1 VLHRKCQTGATLLS
15 NRLGK
20 SSEGKDVRRTRIVA
34 TIGPASD
41 SDEVLLALVKAG
53 VDVFRLSFAH
63 GDIPSC
69 IERLRRVRALAP
81 DLAIMVDI
89 PGPKIR
95 AGSFG
100 TTPVTLTVGHEMEL
114 CEAFGET
121 STSERITVERVDI
134 LSQLKSGDR
143 IHIGD
148 GGVSLQVIAS
158 GKVTKALVTS
168 GGAVMGKPGLSLPSS
183 ILNDRLPTEDDR
195 ARLEALRSEEFEIL
209 AVSFVRSAFD
219 VVSVRTVL
227 SRDDVMMMAKIETGE
242 GVENLDEIIA
252 VSDAIM
258 VARGDL
264 GVRMPIEEVP
274 HLQKL
279 IVRHGIRYARP
290 VVVATQ
296 MLESMTHAQVPT
308 RAEVTDVANAVL
320 DGASAVMLS
329 GETAIGDDPVGTVIT
344 MDRIVSR
351 AEESFDYAK
360 WGSSL
365 GVQQIVGTGTQ
376 STRITA
382 AITGA
387 AWRAAME
394 EKAVAIVA
402 CTRSGMTARA
412 ISRFRPPMP
421 IIAITPS
428 ESTARQLKSSWGVQE
443 VFMSPSTDID
453 ELCDFA
459 IAQIMKAGIAQSG
472 DPVVIMAGS
481 QSGGAAI
488 TDTVRMVIVP

>member
-1 VLHRKCQTGATLLS
+1 M
-15 NRLGK
+15 
-20 SSEGKDVRRTRIVA
+20 RRTRIVA
-34 TIGPASD
+34 TLGPASE
-41 SDEVLLALVKAG
+41 SDEVVLELAKAG
-53 VDVFRLSFAH
+53 VDVFRLSMAH
-63 GDIPSC
+63 GDIPSG
-69 IERLRRVRALAP
+69 IERLRRVRALVP

-100 TTPVTLTVGHEMEL
+100 SLPVTLAVGDEVEVVEGL
-114 CEAFGET
+114 GET
-121 STSERITVERVDI
+121 STSAKIYVEREDI
-134 LSQLKSGDR
+134 LAQLKPGDR

-148 GGVSLQVIAS
+148 GGTSLLVIKS
-158 GKVTKALVTS
+158 GATTIAKVTS

-183 ILNDRLPTEDDR
+183 ILNDRLPTDDDR
-195 ARLEALRSEEFEIL
+195 ARLEALRTEPFEIL

-219 VVSVRTVL
+219 MVSVRTVL

-242 GVENLDEIIA
+242 GVANLDEIIS

-344 MDRIVSR
+344 MDRIVRR

-394 EKAVAIVA
+394 ENAVAIVA

-421 IIAITPS
+421 IIAVTPS
-428 ESTARQLKSSWGVQE
+428 ESTARQLRSSWGVQE
-443 VFMSPSTDID
+443 VFVSPSTDID
-453 ELCDFA
+453 VLCDFA
-459 IAQIMKAGIAQSG
+459 VAEMKKAGIAQSG
-472 DPVVIMAGS
+472 DAVVIMAGS
-481 QSGGAAI
+481 SSGGTAI

>member
-1 VLHRKCQTGATLLS
+1 M
-15 NRLGK
+15 
-20 SSEGKDVRRTRIVA
+20 RRTRIVA
-34 TIGPASD
+34 TIGPASE
-41 SDEVLLALVKAG
+41 SDEVLQGLVKAG
-53 VDVFRLSFAH
+53 VDVFRVSMAH
-63 GDIPSC
+63 GDIPSN
-69 IERLRRVRALAP
+69 IERLRRVRAAAP

-100 TTPVTLTVGHEMEL
+100 TVPVHLEIGQRIEL
-114 CEAFGET
+114 VEAFATT
-121 STSERITVERVDI
+121 STAERIAVERDGV
-134 LSQLKSGDR
+134 LSHLKVGDR
-143 IHIGD
+143 VHIGD
-148 GGVSLQVIAS
+148 GGISLVVTRASDEVITEVVA
-158 GKVTKALVTS
+158 
-168 GGAVMGKPGLSLPSS
+168 GGAVMGKPGMGLPSA
-183 ILNDRLPTEDDR
+183 ILNDRLPTDDDR
-195 ARLEALRSEEFEIL
+195 ARHEALRHEEIDIL

-219 VVSVRTVL
+219 MVSVRSVL
-227 SRDDVMMMAKIETGE
+227 SRDDVLLMAKIETGE
-242 GVENLDEIIA
+242 GVENLDEIVG

-344 MDRIVSR
+344 MDRIVRR
-351 AEESFDYAK
+351 AESSFDYAK
-360 WGSSL
+360 WGGSL
-365 GVQQIVGTGTQ
+365 ELQSHIGHANQ
-376 STRITA
+376 STKVTA

-394 EKAVAIVA
+394 ENAVAIVA

-421 IIAITPS
+421 IVAITPS
-428 ESTARQLKSSWGVQE
+428 VGTARQLRSSWGVDR
-443 VFMSPSTDID
+443 VAISASNDID
-453 ELCDFA
+453 ELCEVA
-459 IAQIMKAGIAQSG
+459 VAEVKKAGIAQAG
-472 DPVVIMAGS
+472 DPIVVMAGS
-481 QSGGAAI
+481 ASGGAQV
-488 TDTVRMVIVP
+488 TDTVRMIIVS

>member
-1 VLHRKCQTGATLLS
+1 M
-15 NRLGK
+15 
-20 SSEGKDVRRTRIVA
+20 RRTRIVA
-34 TIGPASD
+34 TLGPASE
-41 SDEVLLALVKAG
+41 SDQTIRELMEAG

-63 GDIPSC
+63 GDIPTC
-69 IERLRRVRALAP
+69 IDRLRRVRALAP

-100 TTPVTLTVGHEMEL
+100 TKPVSLNVGDEIDL
-114 CEAFGET
+114 VEAFDET
-121 STSERITVERVDI
+121 STAQRIAVERKGV
-134 LSQLKSGDR
+134 LSQLTAGDK

-148 GGVSLQVIAS
+148 GGVSLDVIRQGSSARAVVS
-158 GKVTKALVTS
+158 S
-168 GGAVMGKPGLSLPSS
+168 GGAVMGKPGLSLPST
-183 ILNDRLPTEDDR
+183 IMNDRLPTDADR
-195 ARLEALRSEEFEIL
+195 ARLEALRSESFEIL

-219 VVSVRTVL
+219 MVSVRTVL

-242 GVENLDEIIA
+242 GVANLDEIIGVA
-252 VSDAIM
+252 DAIM

-264 GVRMPIEEVP
+264 GVRMPIEDVP

-279 IVRHGIRYARP
+279 IVHHGIRWARP

-329 GETAIGDDPVGTVIT
+329 GETAIGDDPVGVVVT
-344 MDRIVSR
+344 MDRIVR
-351 AEESFDYAK
+351 KAEESFDYEK

-365 GVQQIVGTGTQ
+365 GVQHNVGSGPGTRAIR
-376 STRITA
+376 TTA

-394 EKAVAIVA
+394 EKAVVIVA

-421 IIAITPS
+421 IVVITPS
-428 ESTARQLKSSWGVQE
+428 EETARQMHSSWGVQE
-443 VFMSPSTDID
+443 IYVTPTTDID

-459 IAQIMKAGIAQSG
+459 VNHLKADGLTKSG
-472 DPVVIMAGS
+472 DTIVVMAGS
-481 QSGGAAI
+481 ATGGAAI
-488 TDTVRMVIVP
+488 TDTVRMIIVP

>member
-1 VLHRKCQTGATLLS
+1 
-15 NRLGK
+15 
-20 SSEGKDVRRTRIVA
+20 VRRTRIVA

-41 SDEVLLALVKAG
+41 SDEKLKELVLAG

-69 IERLRRVRALAP
+69 IERLRRVRAIAP

-100 TTPVTLTVGHEMEL
+100 TLPVTLAVGEETEL
-114 CEAFGET
+114 VEAFGEA
-121 STSERITVERVDI
+121 SIAARITVEREHV
-134 LSQLKSGDR
+134 LSQLKVGDKV
-143 IHIGD
+143 HIGD
-148 GGVSLQVIAS
+148 GGVSLEIVKRAK
-158 GKVTKALVTS
+158 GVTARVTS
-168 GGAVMGKPGLSLPSS
+168 GGAVMGKPGLSLPST
-183 ILNDRLPTEDDR
+183 IMNDRLPTDEDR

-209 AVSFVRSAFD
+209 AVSFVRSGFD
-219 VVSVRTVL
+219 VESVRAVL
-227 SRDDVMMMAKIETGE
+227 SRDDIMIMAKIETGE
-242 GVENLDEIIA
+242 GVENLEEIIEH
-252 VSDAIM
+252 SDSIM

-264 GVRMPIEEVP
+264 GVRLPIEEVP
-274 HLQKL
+274 HLQKE
-279 IVRHGIRYARP
+279 IVRLGIRYARP

-344 MDRIVSR
+344 MDRIVRR
-351 AEESFDYAK
+351 AEKSFPYAE
-360 WGSSL
+360 WGAGL
-365 GVQQIVGTGTQ
+365 GVQLLAASSSQASRV
-376 STRITA
+376 TA

-387 AWRAAME
+387 AWRAAMDE
-394 EKAVAIVA
+394 GAVAIVA

-421 IIAITPS
+421 IVAITPS
-428 ESTARQLKSSWGVQE
+428 ESTARQMRGSWGIQE
-443 VFMSPSTDID
+443 IFVSPANDID
-453 ELCDFA
+453 SLCDVA
-459 IAQIMKAGIAQSG
+459 ISELKKVGLAKAGDAI
-472 DPVVIMAGS
+472 VIMAGS
-481 QSGGAAI
+481 SSGGTAI
-488 TDTVRMVIVP
+488 TDTVRMMIVP

>member
-1 VLHRKCQTGATLLS
+1 MH
-15 NRLGK
+15 
-20 SSEGKDVRRTRIVA
+20 VRRTRIVA
-34 TIGPASD
+34 TIGPSSD
-41 SDEVLLALVKAG
+41 RDEVIENLIGAG

-63 GDIPSC
+63 GDIPSG
-69 IERLRRVRALAP
+69 IARLRRIRALAP
-81 DLAIMVDI
+81 DIAIMVDI

-100 TTPVTLTVGHEMEL
+100 TSPVELAVGQHLEL
-114 CEAFGET
+114 VEATGEP
-121 STSERITVERVDI
+121 SRADRIVVERDNV
-134 LSQLKSGDR
+134 LSLLRAGDP

-148 GGVSLQVIAS
+148 GGVSLD
-158 GKVTKALVTS
+158 VTTPGPVVRAVVTS
-168 GGAVMGKPGLSLPSS
+168 GGMVMGKPGLSLPTS
-183 ILNDRLPTEDDR
+183 ILNDRLPTADDR
-195 ARLEALRSEEFEIL
+195 DRLGALRDESFDIL

-219 VVSVRTVL
+219 VVSTRSVL
-227 SRDDVMMMAKIETGE
+227 ARGDVMIMAKIETSE

-274 HLQKL
+274 RLQKE
-279 IVRHGIRYARP
+279 IVRQGVRYARP

-308 RAEVTDVANAVL
+308 RAEVTDVFNAVL

-329 GETAIGDDPVGTVIT
+329 GETAIGDDPVATVVT
-344 MDRIVSR
+344 MGRIVRS
-351 AEESFDYAK
+351 AEQSFDYAK

-365 GVQQIVGTGTQ
+365 GVQQIVGTGSQ
-376 STRITA
+376 SNRVTA

-387 AWRAAME
+387 AWRAATDE
-394 EKAVAIVA
+394 NAAAIVA

-421 IIAITPS
+421 IVAITPS
-428 ESTARQLKSSWGVQE
+428 ESTARQLRSSWGVQE
-443 VFMSPSTDID
+443 IYLSPATDID
-453 ELCDFA
+453 DLCEFA
-459 IAQIMKAGIAQSG
+459 VTQLKLSGTAKPG
-472 DPVVIMAGS
+472 DPIVVMAGS
-481 QSGGAAI
+481 ASGGAAV
-488 TDTVRMVIVP
+488 TDTVRMIIV

>member
-1 VLHRKCQTGATLLS
+1 MKGIH
-15 NRLGK
+15 
-20 SSEGKDVRRTRIVA
+20 VRRTRIVA
-34 TIGPASD
+34 TIGPSSE
-41 SDEVLLALVKAG
+41 SDEVLIRLAEAG

-63 GDIPSC
+63 GDISSG
-69 IERLRRVRALAP
+69 IERLRRVRAIAP
-81 DLAIMVDI
+81 NLAIMVDI

-100 TTPVTLTVGHEMEL
+100 ASSVTLSVGDKVEL
-114 CEAFGET
+114 TEGFDEN
-121 STSERITVERVDI
+121 STAQRIVVERLHV
-134 LSQLKSGDR
+134 LAQLEPGNR

-148 GGVSLQVIAS
+148 GGVSLLVEQPGQI
-158 GKVTKALVTS
+158 TKAVVTS
-168 GGAVMGKPGLSLPSS
+168 GGSVMGKPGLSLPSS
-183 ILNDRLPTEDDR
+183 LLNDRLPTDDDR
-195 ARLEALRSEEFEIL
+195 ERLEALRYEKFEIL

-219 VVSVRTVL
+219 MVSVRTAL
-227 SRDDVMMMAKIETGE
+227 SRDDVMLMAKIETGE
-242 GVENLDEIIA
+242 GVENLEEIIA

-274 HLQKL
+274 HLQKE
-279 IVRHGIRYARP
+279 IVRLGVRYARP

-329 GETAIGDDPVGTVIT
+329 GETAIGDDPVAVVTT
-344 MDRIVSR
+344 MDRIVRR
-351 AEESFDYAK
+351 AEEYFDYEG
-360 WGSSL
+360 WGAGL
-365 GVQQIVGTGTQ
+365 GVQQIGAGTR

-394 EKAVAIVA
+394 ERAVAIVA

-421 IIAITPS
+421 IVAITPS
-428 ESTARQLKSSWGVQE
+428 DATARQLRSSWGVQE
-443 VFMSPSTDID
+443 IYVSPAQDID
-453 ELCDFA
+453 ELCD
-459 IAQIMKAGIAQSG
+459 
-472 DPVVIMAGS
+472 V
-481 QSGGAAI
+481 AI
-488 TDTVRMVIVP
+488 TRLKH

>member
-1 VLHRKCQTGATLLS
+1 M
-15 NRLGK
+15 
-20 SSEGKDVRRTRIVA
+20 RRTRIVA
-34 TIGPASD
+34 TIGPASE
-41 SDEVLLALVKAG
+41 SEEVLKGLVNAG
-53 VDVFRLSFAH
+53 VDVFRISMAH
-63 GDIPSC
+63 GDIPSNL
-69 IERLRRVRALAP
+69 ERIRRVRATAP
-81 DLAIMVDI
+81 DVAIMVDI

-100 TTPVTLTVGHEMEL
+100 TAPVLLQIGQVIEL
-114 CEAFGET
+114 VEAFGET
-121 STSERITVERVDI
+121 STAERIAVEREDV
-134 LSQLKSGDR
+134 LRHLKTGDR
-143 IHIGD
+143 VHIGD
-148 GGVSLQVIAS
+148 GGISLV
-158 GKVTKALVTS
+158 VTKTGATTMTEVTS
-168 GGAVMGKPGLSLPSS
+168 GGAVVGKPGMGLPAS
-183 ILNDRLPTEDDR
+183 ILNDRLPTDDDR
-195 ARLEALRSEEFEIL
+195 ARLEALKDEDIDFL

-219 VVSVRTVL
+219 MVSVRSVL
-227 SRDDVMMMAKIETGE
+227 SRDDVLLMAKIETGE
-242 GVENLDEIIA
+242 GVENLDEIVA

-344 MDRIVSR
+344 MDRIVRR
-351 AEESFDYAK
+351 AEASFDYAK
-360 WGSSL
+360 WGAGLELQSH
-365 GVQQIVGTGTQ
+365 VGHANQ

-382 AITGA
+382 SITGA

-394 EKAVAIVA
+394 ENAVAIVA

-421 IIAITPS
+421 IVAITPS
-428 ESTARQLKSSWGVQE
+428 KSTFRQLRGSWGVDR
-443 VFMSPSTDID
+443 VVLSPADDID
-453 ELCDFA
+453 ELCQVA
-459 IAQIMKAGIAQSG
+459 VAEVKRSGIAQPG
-472 DPVVIMAGS
+472 DPIVVMAGS
-481 QSGGAAI
+481 ATGGAQV
-488 TDTVRMVIVP
+488 TDTVRMIIIS

>member
-1 VLHRKCQTGATLLS
+1 M
-15 NRLGK
+15 
-20 SSEGKDVRRTRIVA
+20 
-34 TIGPASD
+34 
-41 SDEVLLALVKAG
+41 
-53 VDVFRLSFAH
+53 AH
-63 GDIPSC
+63 GDIPSS
-69 IERLRRVRALAP
+69 IERLRRVRALVP
-81 DLAIMVDI
+81 HLAIMVDI

-100 TTPVTLTVGHEMEL
+100 SLPVNLAVGEEI
-114 CEAFGET
+114 EVVEGFGET
-121 STSERITVERVDI
+121 STNSKIYVERDDI
-134 LSQLKSGDR
+134 LAQLKVGDR

-148 GGVSLQVIAS
+148 GGTSLL
-158 GKVTKALVTS
+158 VTKSGATTVAKVTS

-183 ILNDRLPTEDDR
+183 ILNDRLPTDDDR
-195 ARLEALRSEEFEIL
+195 ARLEALRTEPFEIL

-219 VVSVRTVL
+219 MVSVRTVL
-227 SRDDVMMMAKIETGE
+227 GRDDVMMMAKIETGE
-242 GVENLDEIIA
+242 GVANLDEIIA

-329 GETAIGDDPVGTVIT
+329 GETAIGEDPVGTVVT
-344 MDRIVSR
+344 MDRIVRR

-394 EKAVAIVA
+394 ENAVAIVA
-402 CTRSGMTARA
+402 CTRSGTTARA

-421 IIAITPS
+421 IIAVTPS
-428 ESTARQLKSSWGVQE
+428 ESTARQLRSSWGVQE
-443 VFMSPSTDID
+443 VFVTPSTDID
-453 ELCDFA
+453 VLCDFA
-459 IAQIMKAGIAQSG
+459 VAEITKAGIAQSG
-472 DPVVIMAGS
+472 DVVVIMAGS
-481 QSGGAAI
+481 SSGGAAI

>member
-1 VLHRKCQTGATLLS
+1 M
-15 NRLGK
+15 
-20 SSEGKDVRRTRIVA
+20 RRTRIVA
-34 TIGPASD
+34 TIGPASE
-41 SDEVLLALVKAG
+41 SDEVLRGLVNAG
-53 VDVFRLSFAH
+53 VDVFRISMAH
-63 GDIPSC
+63 GDIPSN
-69 IERLRRVRALAP
+69 IERIRRVRALAP
-81 DLAIMVDI
+81 DVALMVDI

-100 TTPVTLTVGHEMEL
+100 TLPVHLEIGQVIEL
-114 CEAFGET
+114 VEAFGET
-121 STSERITVERVDI
+121 STADRIAVERDDV
-134 LSQLKSGDR
+134 LRHLKTGDR
-143 IHIGD
+143 VHIGD
-148 GGVSLQVIAS
+148 GGISLV
-158 GKVTKALVTS
+158 VTKSGATTLTEVTS
-168 GGAVMGKPGLSLPSS
+168 GGAVVGKPGMGLPAS
-183 ILNDRLPTEDDR
+183 ILNDRLPTDDDR
-195 ARLEALRSEEFEIL
+195 ARLEALKDEDIDFL

-219 VVSVRTVL
+219 MVSVRSVL
-227 SRDDVMMMAKIETGE
+227 SRDDVLLMAKIETGE
-242 GVENLDEIIA
+242 GVENLDEIVA

-344 MDRIVSR
+344 MDRIVRR
-351 AEESFDYAK
+351 AEASFDYAK
-360 WGSSL
+360 WGAGLELQSH
-365 GVQQIVGTGTQ
+365 VGHANQ

-382 AITGA
+382 SITGA

-394 EKAVAIVA
+394 ENAVAIVA

-421 IIAITPS
+421 IVAITPS
-428 ESTARQLKSSWGVQE
+428 KATFRQLRGSWGVDR
-443 VFMSPSTDID
+443 VVLSPADDID
-453 ELCDFA
+453 ELCQVA
-459 IAQIMKAGIAQSG
+459 VAEVKKSGIAQPG
-472 DPVVIMAGS
+472 DPIVVMAGS
-481 QSGGAAI
+481 ATGGAQV
-488 TDTVRMVIVP
+488 TDTVRMIIIA

>member
-1 VLHRKCQTGATLLS
+1 
-15 NRLGK
+15 
-20 SSEGKDVRRTRIVA
+20 
-34 TIGPASD
+34 
-41 SDEVLLALVKAG
+41 
-53 VDVFRLSFAH
+53 
-63 GDIPSC
+63 
-69 IERLRRVRALAP
+69 
-81 DLAIMVDI
+81 
-89 PGPKIR
+89 
-95 AGSFG
+95 
-100 TTPVTLTVGHEMEL
+100 
-114 CEAFGET
+114 
-121 STSERITVERVDI
+121 
-134 LSQLKSGDR
+134 
-143 IHIGD
+143 
-148 GGVSLQVIAS
+148 
-158 GKVTKALVTS
+158 
-168 GGAVMGKPGLSLPSS
+168 MGKPGLSLPSS

-195 ARLEALRSEEFEIL
+195 ARLEALRDESFEIL

-219 VVSVRTVL
+219 MVSVRTVL

-329 GETAIGDDPVGTVIT
+329 GETAIGDDPVGTVI
-344 MDRIVSR
+344 DDGPHRASR
-351 AEESFDYAK
+351 RGVVRLRRSGARRS
-360 WGSSL
+360 
-365 GVQQIVGTGTQ
+365 GVQQIVGTGTR

-421 IIAITPS
+421 IVAITPS
-428 ESTARQLKSSWGVQE
+428 ESTARQLRSSWGVQE
-443 VFMSPSTDID
+443 IFISPAHGHRRALRVRDRRRSRRS
-453 ELCDFA
+453 
-459 IAQIMKAGIAQSG
+459 GIAQPG

-481 QSGGAAI
+481 HVGRRGDHRHRAHDHRSLSLASPGIPPLALEPAHVAPQTSPLERGGEQPLG
-488 TDTVRMVIVP
+488 RHS

>member
-1 VLHRKCQTGATLLS
+1 MS
-15 NRLGK
+15 
-20 SSEGKDVRRTRIVA
+20 VRRTRIVA
-34 TIGPASD
+34 TIGPASE
-41 SDEVLLALVKAG
+41 SDEVIKDLIDAG

-63 GDIPSC
+63 GDIPSG

-81 DLAIMVDI
+81 DVAIMVDI

-100 TTPVTLTVGHEMEL
+100 AQPVEL
-114 CEAFGET
+114 ATGTRVELAEGFGEI
-121 STSERITVERVDI
+121 STAERIVVERADV
-134 LSQLKSGDR
+134 LSLLRVGDKV
-143 IHIGD
+143 HLGD
-148 GGVSLQVIAS
+148 GGVSLEVVAS
-158 GKVTKALVTS
+158 GDAVRALVVA
-168 GGAVMGKPGLSLPSS
+168 GGVVTGKPGLSLPSS
-183 ILNDRLPTEDDR
+183 LLNDRLPTPEDR
-195 ARLEALRSEEFEIL
+195 ARLEALRDEAFEIL

-219 VVSVRTVL
+219 IVSTRSVL
-227 SRDDVMMMAKIETGE
+227 SRDDVLIMAKIETSE
-242 GVENLDEIIA
+242 GVANLDEIIA

-274 HLQKL
+274 HLQKN

-329 GETAIGDDPVGTVIT
+329 GETAIGDDPVATVVT
-344 MDRIVSR
+344 MDRIVRR
-351 AEESFDYAK
+351 AEAFFPYRQ
-360 WGSSL
+360 WGEGL
-365 GVQQIVGTGTQ
+365 GVQETVGTGTQ
-376 STRITA
+376 SLRITA
-382 AITGA
+382 AVTGA

-394 EKAVAIVA
+394 ENAVAIVA

-421 IIAITPS
+421 IVAITPS
-428 ESTARQLKSSWGVQE
+428 EGTARQLRSSWGVQE
-443 VFMSPSTDID
+443 TYLSPSTDID
-453 ELCDFA
+453 DLCQFA
-459 IAQIMKAGIAQSG
+459 VAQLKVSGTAKAGDTII
-472 DPVVIMAGS
+472 VMAGS
-481 QSGGAAI
+481 ASGGAQI
-488 TDTVRMVIVP
+488 TDTVRLVIVS